1 MFLLTF
7 QILYNPGQIE
17 NNYLI
22 EIFRLYSYKRRYQS
36 FMTIFKLGLHEK
48 HISIKLIVIP
58 WWIYLSFIKQNIVQ

>member
-22 EIFRLYSYKRRYQS
+22 EIFRLYSYKRRYQ
-36 FMTIFKLGLHEK
+36 IYCARR
-48 HISIKLIVIP
+48 VIGITYIWVVRLP
-58 WWIYLSFIKQNIVQ
+58 FDSRLE